1 MQEWRLWKG
10 RLKVEM
16 MKSYAETQNNPLS
29 PKELDSSENVP
40 IAKKEILRPP
50 VTETG
55 VVGWLKANLFN
66 SPLNTFITILILLTF
81 YKLIPPFIQWAFFDS
96 VWFGQS
102 SGCQPG
108 EGACWAYIPANIR
121 FVIFGLFPQQEQWRG
136 LIAMLI
142 MVGTVVYSRKRD
154 RWRSSLAYVWLCST
168 VVVAIILKGGILG
181 LTPVEST
188 KWGGLLLTLLLSVV
202 GMTAAYPLGVVLALA
217 RRSKMPAI
225 LTMAVVYIEI
235 IRGVPLISMLFMS
248 AVMFPLFFPE
258 GVTVN
263 KIFRAQVAI
272 VMFTA
277 AYIAEVVRGGL
288 QAIPKGQYEAAE
300 SMGLNYFQVM
310 RLVILPQALKI
321 VIPPTVGI
329 LISAFKDTSLVA
341 IISLYDLLKT
351 CQSTLSDPRWM
362 GFSTEAY
369 IFIAMIYFLFCYAM
383 SSYSRRLEEELSTGQ
398 RD

>member
-1 MQEWRLWKG
+1 MLKWRLWKG
-10 RLKVEM
+10 RLKKT
-16 MKSYAETQNNPLS
+16 MKNDGET
-29 PKELDSSENVP
+29 PKHSKFS
-40 IAKKEILRPP
+40 KESQILRKEVLKPP

-55 VVGWLKANLFN
+55 VIGWLKSNLFN
-66 SPLNTFITILILLTF
+66 SPLNTVVTLFILFAF
-81 YKLIPPFIQWAFFDS
+81 YQLIPPFVKWAFVDS
-96 VWFGQS
+96 VWFGS
-102 SGCQPG
+102 ASDCQPG

-121 FVIFGLFPQQEQWRG
+121 FVVFGLFPQQEQWRG

-142 MVGTVVYSRKRD
+142 MVGTVVYSRKRG
-154 RWRSSLAYVWLCST
+154 RWRLSLAYVWLGST
-168 VVVAIILKGGILG
+168 VVVGVLLSGGTLG
-181 LTPVEST
+181 LAPVEST

-202 GMTAAYPLGVVLALA
+202 GMTAAYPLGVILALA
-217 RRSKMPAI
+217 RRSNMPTI
-225 LTMAVVYIEI
+225 RTMAVVYIEM

-248 AVMFPLFFPE
+248 AIMFPLFFPE

-263 KIFRAQVAI
+263 KIVRAQIAI
-272 VMFTA
+272 IMFTA

-288 QAIPKGQYEAAE
+288 QAMPKGQYEAAE
-300 SMGLNYFQVM
+300 SMGLNYFQMM

-321 VIPPTVGI
+321 VIPPTVGV

-362 GFSTEAY
+362 GFSTEAF

-383 SSYSRRLEEELSTGQ
+383 SSYSRRLEQELSAGQ
-398 RD
+398 SH